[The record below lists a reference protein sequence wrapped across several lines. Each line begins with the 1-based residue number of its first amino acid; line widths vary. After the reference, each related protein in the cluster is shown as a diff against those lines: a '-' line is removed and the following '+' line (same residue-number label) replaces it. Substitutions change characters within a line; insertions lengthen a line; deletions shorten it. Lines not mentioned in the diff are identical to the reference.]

1 MRLCDF
7 LQFLLDDALEDARL
21 RQRLPA
27 DQLGFHGAEQ
37 AIAECRACMG
47 GDDMAERLREQLRQ
61 ARLDSAA
68 AVATQA
74 PDQWF
79 WFAREVQTE
88 WIASVVSVILLQQQL
103 PTIVPPTR
111 GAAIAAAR
119 LAGLVVE
126 E

>member
-7 LQFLLDDALEDARL
+7 LHFLLDDALEDARL
-21 RQRLPA
+21 KQRLPA
-27 DQLGFHGAEQ
+27 DRLGFLGAEQ
-37 AIAECRACMG
+37 AVEECRDCMMA
-47 GDDMAERLREQLRQ
+47 DDMAASLRAHLQRT
-61 ARLDSAA
+61 RLDAA
-68 AVATQA
+68 AAAATES
-74 PDQWF
+74 PDQWY

-88 WIASVVSVILLQQQL
+88 WIASVVSVILLQQHR

>member
-27 DQLGFHGAEQ
+27 DRLGFLGAEQ
-37 AIAECRACMG
+37 AIAECRACM
-47 GDDMAERLREQLRQ
+47 DDNMAEGLREQLRQ

-79 WFAREVQTE
+79 WFAREIQTE
-88 WIASVVSVILLQQQL
+88 WIACVVSVILLQQHL